1 MMAPHIT
8 QLSRVWLPKHQKR
21 AHQLEQRWRSRSPS
35 TRSSHGLAASK
46 MQCTKVLYLR
56 KPPSNP
62 SETVAVPSKSQHPQ
76 TSRAKADRYSAHPSL
91 TPIPIPLVTAPT
103 YSPLLAS
110 SRSDIHLQPQGQP
123 SPLCATISV
132 GARAI
137 PTKRI
142 EEACPPS
149 FAGAAMHPV
158 FAVRK
163 HMLVTR
169 EI

>member
-21 AHQLEQRWRSRSPS
+21 AHQLEQRWRSSSPS

-110 SRSDIHLQPQGQP
+110 SRYEIHPGRP
-123 SPLCATISV
+123 SRLYGTISV
-132 GARAI
+132 DARAI
-137 PTKRI
+137 PTKRT
-142 EEACPPS
+142 EGACLPS
-149 FAGAAMHPV
+149 SVGIATHPAS
-158 FAVRK
+158 AVRK
-163 HMLVTR
+163 HMPGTR